1 MAEENINQEFRSKD
15 IDEARYYFL
24 EEIKQNQ
31 LMSKKYKKVCT
42 ILGYIEKF
50 LILAYTTTG
59 CISISD
65 FSSLTGVPIGNTSSA
80 IALKIWAIAAG
91 IKRCDSIIKKNKK
104 TMIKYYF

>member
-1 MAEENINQEFRSKD
+1 MFPWRNKAKS
-15 IDEARYYFL
+15 IDEQKL
-24 EEIKQNQ
+24 EKF
-31 LMSKKYKKVCT
+31 CT
-42 ILGYIEKF
+42 IPGYIEKF